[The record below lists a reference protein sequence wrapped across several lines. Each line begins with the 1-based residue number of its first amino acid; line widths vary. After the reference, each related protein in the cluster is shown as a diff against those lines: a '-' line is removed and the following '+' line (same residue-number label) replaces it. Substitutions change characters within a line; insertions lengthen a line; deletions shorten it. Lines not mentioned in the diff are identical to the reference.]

1 MCGQYAGDDNDG
13 GGEETL
19 FPVGTRADRRNEIIY
34 CVWRSVVDWPGSC
47 MAREPVMPGPLRAG
61 TDSPV

>member
-47 MAREPVMPGPLRAG
+47 MAREPVTPGPLRAG